1 MIKTKNYE
9 KTILIFNNN
18 NEIIMRTK
26 NVKMCAEREIV
37 SNHELEMFFEIII
50 ILWSR
55 RKMQSNS

>member
-26 NVKMCAEREIV
+26 NVKMCADRQQPWGGNV
-37 SNHELEMFFEIII
+37 FRNNNYSLE
-50 ILWSR
+50 
-55 RKMQSNS
+55 